1 MLTRRSILAGA
12 SAAGAML
19 GRANTATAAMN
30 CSPYSPGVNLCT
42 VGVASVSVDSA
53 RSQDCRDWCW
63 AACIASVFRLNG
75 YEVSQR
81 RIAAKVF
88 GSDVCRAAVG
98 PQVIYA
104 INGEW
109 ESDDGDVFRAYG
121 EPLADFQFGVFR
133 PDAVLQA
140 AQSLRAGHPLVNG
153 AVRHATVLTAMSYLI
168 DAMGRSQIVRL
179 TVRDPWNPN
188 GRSAIRRDLSA
199 NEAAGTNFLARI
211 VVQR

>member
-1 MLTRRSILAGA
+1 MLTRRNAIVGAAAAFGGA
-12 SAAGAML
+12 SSAL
-19 GRANTATAAMN
+19 AAMN

-42 VGVASVSVDSA
+42 VGVPSLSVDSA
-53 RSQDCRDWCW
+53 RSQDCSEWCW
-63 AACIASVFRLNG
+63 AACIASIFRLNG

-88 GSDVCRAAVG
+88 GSDICRSAAG

-104 INGEW
+104 INGDW
-109 ESDDGDVFRAYG
+109 ESEDGERFRAYG

-140 AQSLRAGHPLVNG
+140 ANSLRSGQPLING

-168 DAMGRSQIVRL
+168 DAMGRSQIVKL
-179 TVRDPWNPN
+179 TVRDPWNPS
-188 GRSAIRRDLSA
+188 GRSAIRRDLSV
-199 NEAAGTNFLARI
+199 NEAYGTNFLARV
-211 VVQR
+211 VVQG